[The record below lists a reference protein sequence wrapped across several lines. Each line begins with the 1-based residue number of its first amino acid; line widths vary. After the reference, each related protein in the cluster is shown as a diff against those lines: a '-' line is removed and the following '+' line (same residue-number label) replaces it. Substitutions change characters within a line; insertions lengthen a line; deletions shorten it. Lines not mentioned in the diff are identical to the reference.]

1 MFRSLRCCLFLVGM
15 LFCSCGSKPEP
26 IYYIELPKD
35 HGLKEQTD
43 VRMNGVKVGHLER
56 MAGDRAVFVPL
67 DKEMGF
73 DGGATW
79 EIAVAGLL
87 GDPFLV
93 ATPGSVGSR
102 KLNFG
107 ETIKVSAR
115 APGIENRS
123 TDKMAKSLRELF
135 LILEAMSKV
144 PPAKREEATKAA
156 LEAIEKVSAQAEAEP
171 DRK

>member
-1 MFRSLRCCLFLVGM
+1 M
-15 LFCSCGSKPEP
+15 K
-26 IYYIELPKD
+26 
-35 HGLKEQTD
+35 
-43 VRMNGVKVGHLER
+43 GVKVGHLER
-56 MAGDRAVFVPL
+56 MVGDRAVFVPL

-123 TDKMAKSLRELF
+123 TDKMAKSLHELF

-156 LEAIEKVSAQAEAEP
+156 LEAIEKVHAGGEAEP
-171 DRK
+171 ARK

>member
-1 MFRSLRCCLFLVGM
+1 MPDEKLV
-15 LFCSCGSKPEP
+15 
-26 IYYIELPKD
+26 
-35 HGLKEQTD
+35 
-43 VRMNGVKVGHLER
+43 
-56 MAGDRAVFVPL
+56 
-67 DKEMGF
+67 
-73 DGGATW
+73 
-79 EIAVAGLL
+79 
-87 GDPFLV
+87 V